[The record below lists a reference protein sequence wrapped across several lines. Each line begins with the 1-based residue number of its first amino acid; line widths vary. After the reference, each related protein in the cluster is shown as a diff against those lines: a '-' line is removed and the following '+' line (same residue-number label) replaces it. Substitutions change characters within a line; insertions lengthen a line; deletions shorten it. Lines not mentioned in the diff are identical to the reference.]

1 MSGVVPYGVPYG
13 VGPAPEDDVVYYM
26 GYYLWTEPIS
36 GNRMRW
42 DSTAVEITRNSQG
55 QNVQGR
61 WILMA

>member
-13 VGPAPEDDVVYYM
+13 VGPAPEYVVDTGY
-26 GYYLWTEPIS
+26 YYLWTEPIS